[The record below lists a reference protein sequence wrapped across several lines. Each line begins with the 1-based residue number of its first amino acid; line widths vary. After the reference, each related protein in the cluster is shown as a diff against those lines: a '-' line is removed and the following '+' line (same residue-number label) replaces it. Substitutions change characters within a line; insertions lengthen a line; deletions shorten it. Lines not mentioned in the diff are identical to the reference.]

1 MSDAI
6 VAGGLTIQAPSVNE
20 APLNILLWG
29 DSGSGKTTLAATAP
43 GKKLYVLFDA
53 GGALS
58 LTDRDD
64 IAVLD
69 LTTEPAIR
77 VMAMFRG
84 ADPYDL
90 GKILQAHPEFETIVL
105 DSCTAL
111 AYLALQEAVTRAGG
125 KISLEQPGM
134 NGYTWRNAT
143 ILRIISALMQ
153 LCARYKRHFIAITHE
168 DAPTR
173 TAEGDVSSITM
184 ALSDSVANQ
193 VGLRL
198 NEVWHVS
205 DNGKE
210 RVIAVRPCRMRR
222 PMKTRLF
229 DATAPEFVWH
239 YDPNTQSGEGI
250 ADWYHAWQERAG
262 KKQPLPVRA
271 TSTTRKGVNKK

>member
-1 MSDAI
+1 MSEVI
-6 VAGGLTIQAPSVNE
+6 TAGGLTITAPTVNE
-20 APLNILLWG
+20 APLNMLLWG

-43 GKKLYVLFDA
+43 GKKLFVLFDA

-69 LTTEPAIR
+69 LTGEPAIR

-90 GKILQAHPEFETIVL
+90 GKILQAHPEFETVVL

-111 AYLALQEAVTRAGG
+111 AYMALQEAVTRAGG

-143 ILRIISALMQ
+143 ILRIVSALMQ
-153 LCARYKRHFIAITHE
+153 VCTRHKRHFVVITHE

-173 TAEGDVSSITM
+173 DIEGNVTSITM

-210 RVIAVRPCRMRR
+210 RIIAVRPCRLRR

-229 DATAPEFVWH
+229 DATQPEFVWH

-250 ADWYHAWQERAG
+250 SDWYHAWQERAG

-271 TSTTRKGVNKK
+271 TSTARKGAAKK